1 MYDAIPKD
9 LQSKVNFS
17 SRLNYKEFYE
27 EIKDKHSITVFN
39 KERKFYNKPNS
50 QHYYNNNIKI
60 NNQEDPMDIDNFENY
75 KKKSKEFSKKHDR
88 PKHCVICDNNSHL
101 AKDCYFNP
109 VGTNRN
115 NKRAKN
121 SRNNKRRSNP
131 NFRNKHRGNNL
142 NISDLSHDH
151 NNTRDTD
158 FNEIF
163 GDYMDNIQ
171 YDSDNDDDINLCEDN
186 INIDQSN
193 ISVKPQL
200 KTTLGVTSTTNRI
213 K

>member
-1 MYDAIPKD
+1 MWIKRLYTIHSKGIDDTMTVINEMMELFNLLSNTTMNPSNLDKLSLMYDAIPKE
-9 LQSKVNFS
+9 LQLKVNFS

-88 PKHCVICDNNSHL
+88 PKHCVICDNNGHL

-121 SRNNKRRSNP
+121 SRNNKRR
-131 NFRNKHRGNNL
+131 
-142 NISDLSHDH
+142 
-151 NNTRDTD
+151 
-158 FNEIF
+158 
-163 GDYMDNIQ
+163 
-171 YDSDNDDDINLCEDN
+171 
-186 INIDQSN
+186 
-193 ISVKPQL
+193 
-200 KTTLGVTSTTNRI
+200 
-213 K
+213 